1 MNTLRQDS
9 LAGIVV
15 FLVALPLCLGIAQ
28 ASGLPP
34 FVGLLTGI
42 IGGLVVT
49 ALSPSRFAVSGP
61 AAGLVTIVVAAIE
74 SLGSF
79 SLFLMA
85 LVLAGVLQLLFG
97 ILRAGRF
104 ISLVPASV
112 IKGMLAAIGI
122 LLIMQQI
129 PVALGTAEETGLAE
143 VVQGNAAFSV
153 TAFAVAAGGLLVLW
167 LWGSPLIRRV
177 KSLRWIPGPLIAVLL
192 GCVTT
197 LLLTHFAP
205 QQLAALPRITLPAF
219 GSLGD
224 LLGELESPAW
234 SEWRNP
240 SVWVVAVTLALVAS
254 LETLLSQE
262 ALKKLRPQN
271 PPPSPNREMVAQG
284 VGNLLSGVLGA
295 MPITAV
301 IVRSSVNVSN
311 GAQSKLSIFI
321 HGVLLLI
328 CGLWF
333 GGLLTLIPLA
343 SLAAV
348 LLYTG
353 YKLATPRLFI
363 EQFRQGAAQ
372 YVPFLATIGGIIAFG
387 MLAGIGIGLATQMAF
402 SLWRSHRHSLQLARY
417 DDHYVLRI
425 QQNLTFMHNPHLL
438 ALLAKIPEKS
448 VVIVEHDSVG
458 YLDPDVR
465 AVLDDFAESA
475 PQRGIRLNQWP
486 LASLAA
492 VLLYTGYKLATPRL
506 FIEQFRQGAA
516 QYVPFLATIGGIIAF
531 GMLAGIGIGLATQ
544 MAFSLW
550 RSHRHSLQLA
560 RYDDHYVLRIQQN
573 LTFMHN
579 PHLLALL
586 AKIPEKSV
594 VIVEHDSVGYLD
606 PDVRAVLDDFA
617 ENAPQRGIRL
627 NQWPLASR

>member
-15 FLVALPLCLGIAQ
+15 FLVALPLCLGIAR

-85 LVLAGVLQLLFG
+85 LALAGVLQLLFG

-122 LLIMQQI
+122 LLIIQQI
-129 PVALGTAEETGLAE
+129 PVALGSAEETGL
-143 VVQGNAAFSV
+143 VDIVKGNATFSLS
-153 TAFAVAAGGLLVLW
+153 AIAVAAGGLLVLW

-234 SEWRNP
+234 SAWRNP
-240 SVWVVAVTLALVAS
+240 SVWVVAVTGAGRQPRNPA
-254 LETLLSQE
+254 QPE

-333 GGLLTLIPLA
+333 SGLLTLIPLA

-372 YVPFLATIGGIIAFG
+372 YVPFLATIGGIIAC
-387 MLAGIGIGLATQMAF
+387 
-402 SLWRSHRHSLQLARY
+402 
-417 DDHYVLRI
+417 
-425 QQNLTFMHNPHLL
+425 
-438 ALLAKIPEKS
+438 
-448 VVIVEHDSVG
+448 
-458 YLDPDVR
+458 
-465 AVLDDFAESA
+465 
-475 PQRGIRLNQWP
+475 
-486 LASLAA
+486 
-492 VLLYTGYKLATPRL
+492 
-506 FIEQFRQGAA
+506 
-516 QYVPFLATIGGIIAF
+516 

>member
-1 MNTLRQDS
+1 MKTLRQDA
-9 LAGIVV
+9 LAGVVV

-42 IGGLVVT
+42 IGGIAVT

-74 SLGSF
+74 TLGSF
-79 SLFLMA
+79 SAFLTA
-85 LVLAGVLQLLFG
+85 LALAGVLQLLFG
-97 ILRAGRF
+97 VLRAGRF

-122 LLIMQQI
+122 LLIVQQI
-129 PVALGTAEETGLAE
+129 PVALGTDEETRLADLANGE
-143 VVQGNAAFSV
+143 TTFSIG
-153 TAFAVAAGGLLVLW
+153 AIAVAAGGLLVLW
-167 LWGSPLIRRV
+167 LWGSAPIRRV

-192 GCVTT
+192 GCLTT
-197 LLLTHFAP
+197 LLLARVDP
-205 QQLAALPRITLPAF
+205 QALAALPRIALPEFA
-219 GSLGD
+219 SLGELVD
-224 LLGELESPAW
+224 ELESPAW
-234 SEWRNP
+234 GALRNP
-240 SVWVVAVTLALVAS
+240 SVWTVAVTLALVAS

-262 ALKKLRPQN
+262 ALKKMRPQN
-271 PPPSPNREMVAQG
+271 PPPSPNREMFAQG

-311 GAQSKLSIFI
+311 GAQTKLSIFV

-333 GGLLTLIPLA
+333 SGLLTLIPLA

-363 EQFRQGAAQ
+363 EQFRQGPAQ
-372 YVPFLATIGGIIAFG
+372 YVPFLATIAGILIFG
-387 MLAGIGIGLATQMAF
+387 MLAGIGIGIAVQIAF
-402 SLWRSHRHSLQLARY
+402 SIWRSHRHSLQLARY

-425 QQNLTFMHNPHLL
+425 QQNLTFLHNPHLM

-448 VVIVEHDSVG
+448 VVIVEHDSAG
-458 YLDPDVR
+458 YLDPDVQ

-475 PQRGIRLNQWP
+475 PQRGIHLNQWP
-486 LASLAA
+486 IAS
-492 VLLYTGYKLATPRL
+492 
-506 FIEQFRQGAA
+506 
-516 QYVPFLATIGGIIAF
+516 
-531 GMLAGIGIGLATQ
+531 
-544 MAFSLW
+544 
-550 RSHRHSLQLA
+550 H
-560 RYDDHYVLRIQQN
+560 
-573 LTFMHN
+573 
-579 PHLLALL
+579 
-586 AKIPEKSV
+586 
-594 VIVEHDSVGYLD
+594 
-606 PDVRAVLDDFA
+606 
-617 ENAPQRGIRL
+617 
-627 NQWPLASR
+627 